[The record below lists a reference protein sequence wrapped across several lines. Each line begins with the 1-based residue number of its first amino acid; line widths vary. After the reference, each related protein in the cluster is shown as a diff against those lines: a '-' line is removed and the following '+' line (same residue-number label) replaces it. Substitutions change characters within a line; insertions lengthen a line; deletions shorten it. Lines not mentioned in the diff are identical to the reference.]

1 MVGLVTVHIP
11 ILQNHDLL
19 LVLTVEEDPI
29 APGRRPLRIVYL
41 LSFYVFVGGKEV
53 DVALA
58 VDGKDA
64 CFVVEVVLVLLEEG
78 LQVGLHIGFC

>member
-1 MVGLVTVHIP
+1 MVGLVTVNIP

-29 APGRRPLRIVYL
+29 APGGGPLRIVYL
-41 LSFYVFVGGKEV
+41 LSFYVFVGRKEV

-58 VDGKDA
+58 VDRKDA

-78 LQVGLHIGFC
+78 LEVGLHIGFC